1 MSDHIIT
8 NQAEWIHK
16 FNDETREHFNED
28 LFKRDNYELI
38 DALKDVIYSCQRDKY
53 FTIRVTNFT
62 VVEDYEEIYNILYD
76 YEQAK
81 IDKNKNNVGKVDNP
95 QKFINIK
102 DTDMMIL
109 IVDYFISVNDPL
121 NYKEDTLRVIIEVP
135 RIVDK
140 YYFRINGNYFSAIYQ
155 IVDGSTY
162 NNTSSNSKKQSV
174 TFKTVFMPVRIYRNM
189 EESSDSNGCML
200 KYTAYSSNIFKKN
213 LPAVEYMFAKFGFYE
228 ALEFLGL
235 TGVIV
240 LTDKEFIGID
250 TDDRY
255 FFNISD
261 KMYLYVPKMIFD
273 QDLICQCTTMAIV
286 NNLNNSFIQKNIK
299 ANSYHDVMS
308 SDYWLKSLALRFGS
322 KPTVEKGSSILDSLE
337 SILDIDTKK
346 SIRLLPEDKED
357 IYCILRWLIRD
368 FPTLRL
374 KDNADISIKK
384 IKRANYLASIYA
396 TKVSTGIYRASD
408 NQKKITVE
416 DIKRFIRVEPDFLI
430 NKIVKDKLVP
440 FRNTVNDNDAFTAL
454 KFSFK
459 GRSGLGESV
468 NSTIPDS
475 YRHLH
480 PSALTN
486 IDPDTSSASDPGLTG
501 IICPMAKIYNNSFA
515 PEDYIE
521 SSDWEEQFEALKEMY
536 FGLKAR
542 KQIVVFENELGDI
555 FETASKEVDNKS
567 KMDILEYCIEQNNNA
582 LKKMKA
588 VDDSTEYKAATIIE
602 DTVDGSKS
610 FIIWE

>member
-53 FTIRVTNFT
+53 FTIKVTNFT

-109 IVDYFISVNDPL
+109 IVDYFISVNDPQ

-174 TFKTVFMPVRIYRNM
+174 TFKTVFMPVRIYRNI
-189 EESSDSNGCML
+189 EEANDSNGEHL

-235 TGVIV
+235 TGVII
-240 LTDKEFIGID
+240 LTDKEFIGLDI
-250 TDDRY
+250 DDRY
-255 FFNISD
+255 FFNIGD
-261 KMYLYVPKMIFD
+261 RMYLYVPKMIFE
-273 QDLICQCTTMAIV
+273 QDLIVQCTTMAIV

-368 FPTLRL
+368 FPSLRL

-515 PEDYIE
+515 PEDYVE
-521 SSDWEEQFEALKEMY
+521 ASDWEEQFEALKEMY

-542 KQIVVFENELGDI
+542 KQIIVFENELGDI
-555 FETASKEVDNKS
+555 FETASKETDNKS